1 MSAIWGI
8 VDLSVVQSE
17 AQRKNRAG
25 NLWEEAL
32 RMRQAYRTS
41 CLDRIQEKREATYY
55 LACGVQDVTREAV
68 EERFPYERKG
78 ERRSLFVA
86 DVILDNRGELVQ
98 RFGGI
103 RDLCSHPDGEIL
115 YESFCSHPEETLAVA
130 RGAYACAYL
139 EPGKRT
145 LTLFNDAVGNRS
157 VYYFQEEKRV
167 YFSTL
172 LAGITCERE
181 NWKENTGWFD
191 RFYTIRDLRAVSE
204 PRETPYA
211 GILRLAPGEIV
222 VFTEEGVHRRDYWD
236 PFAGRRIL
244 RGKTEAGYRELVTT
258 VFRHCVE
265 DVIREGRGGK
275 ETGILL
281 SGGLDSNAVAA
292 YAAPYLAARG
302 KKLYSFTAVPEE
314 KERARIP
321 GQYAV
326 EDERG
331 SVELVRRFHGNLEP
345 EYLVTNRGDL
355 LAENRRLREV
365 LEVPCKAVL
374 NLPWMYES
382 YRLAAQKDCGILLS
396 GQYGN
401 ITISYGDFRSLFL
414 TLLHQGRI
422 KELVREI
429 NVYSRK
435 YRRSRKWIWRD
446 LLTAEAGGDHE
457 AVSRYMYDKSAL
469 RQIGEYEV
477 KLSLA
482 TGVVPRDPT
491 RDKRLIAL
499 VLSLPAEQFTHA
511 GQERR
516 LVRQYLQGKIPEEIL
531 ADEFHKGRQGVGS
544 GELLAL
550 QWERICEELS
560 GIPGETMSGENRHSK
575 ADMVRGFYVAWH
587 RNIGEGLRYDG
598 IFLQN
603 LRTAGAVADPLFG
616 GSTGDGGRGRGKN
629 WIWKDAGFPAG
640 SGTEGLRDLDKR
652 LCIGLVPHPGR
663 NTGLCGRGQQDHRGA
678 FGGTATA
685 CDHFPV
691 AQCRDGTG
699 LSAEGGTLFSRKCI
713 VYRGTGHFTLWGER
727 GREVYGGHGIVAK
740 KAWISGG

>member
-8 VDLSVVQSE
+8 VDLSVAQSE

-55 LACGVQDVTREAV
+55 LACGVQNVTREAV

-103 RDLCSHPDGEIL
+103 RDLRSHPDGEIL

-314 KERARIP
+314 KERARTP

-326 EDERG
+326 EDERS

-365 LEVPCKAVL
+365 RGC
-374 NLPWMYES
+374 
-382 YRLAAQKDCGILLS
+382 
-396 GQYGN
+396 
-401 ITISYGDFRSLFL
+401 FL
-414 TLLHQGRI
+414 
-422 KELVREI
+422 
-429 NVYSRK
+429 
-435 YRRSRKWIWRD
+435 
-446 LLTAEAGGDHE
+446 
-457 AVSRYMYDKSAL
+457 
-469 RQIGEYEV
+469 
-477 KLSLA
+477 
-482 TGVVPRDPT
+482 
-491 RDKRLIAL
+491 
-499 VLSLPAEQFTHA
+499 
-511 GQERR
+511 
-516 LVRQYLQGKIPEEIL
+516 
-531 ADEFHKGRQGVGS
+531 
-544 GELLAL
+544 
-550 QWERICEELS
+550 
-560 GIPGETMSGENRHSK
+560 
-575 ADMVRGFYVAWH
+575 
-587 RNIGEGLRYDG
+587 
-598 IFLQN
+598 
-603 LRTAGAVADPLFG
+603 
-616 GSTGDGGRGRGKN
+616 
-629 WIWKDAGFPAG
+629 
-640 SGTEGLRDLDKR
+640 
-652 LCIGLVPHPGR
+652 
-663 NTGLCGRGQQDHRGA
+663 
-678 FGGTATA
+678 
-685 CDHFPV
+685 
-691 AQCRDGTG
+691 
-699 LSAEGGTLFSRKCI
+699 
-713 VYRGTGHFTLWGER
+713 
-727 GREVYGGHGIVAK
+727 
-740 KAWISGG
+740 

>member
-8 VDLSVVQSE
+8 VDLSVAQSE

-55 LACGVQDVTREAV
+55 LACGVQNVTREAV
-68 EERFPYERKG
+68 EERFPYARKG

-115 YESFCSHPEETLAVA
+115 YESFCSHPKETLAVA

-244 RGKTEAGYRELVTT
+244 RGKTEA
-258 VFRHCVE
+258 
-265 DVIREGRGGK
+265 
-275 ETGILL
+275 
-281 SGGLDSNAVAA
+281 
-292 YAAPYLAARG
+292 APYLAARG

-326 EDERG
+326 EDERS
-331 SVELVRRFHGNLEP
+331 SVELVRRFYGNLEP

-435 YRRSRKWIWRD
+435 YRRSRKRIWRD

-499 VLSLPAEQFTHA
+499 VLSLPVEQFTHA

-560 GIPGETMSGENRHSK
+560 GIPGETMSGENGHSK
-575 ADMVRGFYVAWH
+575 ADMVRGFYV
-587 RNIGEGLRYDG
+587 GL
-598 IFLQN
+598 
-603 LRTAGAVADPLFG
+603 
-616 GSTGDGGRGRGKN
+616 
-629 WIWKDAGFPAG
+629 
-640 SGTEGLRDLDKR
+640 
-652 LCIGLVPHPGR
+652 
-663 NTGLCGRGQQDHRGA
+663 
-678 FGGTATA
+678 
-685 CDHFPV
+685 
-691 AQCRDGTG
+691 AQ
-699 LSAEGGTLFSRKCI
+699 E
-713 VYRGTGHFTLWGER
+713 YRRRF
-727 GREVYGGHGIVAK
+727 EV
-740 KAWISGG
+740 

>member
-8 VDLSVVQSE
+8 VDLSVAQSE

-55 LACGVQDVTREAV
+55 LACGVQNVTREAV

-115 YESFCSHPEETLAVA
+115 YESFCSHPKETLAVA

-265 DVIREGRGGK
+265 DVIWEGRGGK

-326 EDERG
+326 EDERS

-446 LLTAEAGGDHE
+446 LLTAEGGGDHE

-560 GIPGETMSGENRHSK
+560 GIPGETMSGENGHSK
-575 ADMVRGFYVAWH
+575 ADMVRGFYV
-587 RNIGEGLRYDG
+587 GL
-598 IFLQN
+598 
-603 LRTAGAVADPLFG
+603 
-616 GSTGDGGRGRGKN
+616 
-629 WIWKDAGFPAG
+629 
-640 SGTEGLRDLDKR
+640 
-652 LCIGLVPHPGR
+652 
-663 NTGLCGRGQQDHRGA
+663 
-678 FGGTATA
+678 
-685 CDHFPV
+685 
-691 AQCRDGTG
+691 AQ
-699 LSAEGGTLFSRKCI
+699 E
-713 VYRGTGHFTLWGER
+713 YRRRF
-727 GREVYGGHGIVAK
+727 EV
-740 KAWISGG
+740 

>member
-8 VDLSVVQSE
+8 VDLSVAQSE

-55 LACGVQDVTREAV
+55 LACGVQNVTREAV

-222 VFTEEGVHRRDYWD
+222 VFTEEGVHRREYWD

-326 EDERG
+326 EDERS

-355 LAENRRLREV
+355 LAENRRLWEV

-482 TGVVPRDPT
+482 TRLVPRDPT

-499 VLSLPAEQFTHA
+499 VLSLPVEQFTHA

-550 QWERICEELS
+550 QWERIC
-560 GIPGETMSGENRHSK
+560 
-575 ADMVRGFYVAWH
+575 RGFRVRRCPGKTGTQKQTWCVAFMWAWH

-629 WIWKDAGFPAG
+629 CIRKDAGFPVG

-663 NTGLCGRGQQDHRGA
+663 NTGLCGRGQ
-678 FGGTATA
+678 
-685 CDHFPV
+685 
-691 AQCRDGTG
+691 
-699 LSAEGGTLFSRKCI
+699 
-713 VYRGTGHFTLWGER
+713 
-727 GREVYGGHGIVAK
+727 
-740 KAWISGG
+740 